1 MYLCSIVKVAT
12 FRAYRAVARM
22 WNVSILHD
30 CEWLQLVEALK
41 YNMPLYKFYHKH
53 SKITARMR

>member
-1 MYLCSIVKVAT
+1 MLDSHLLRPSGLTALLRVG
-12 FRAYRAVARM
+12 
-22 WNVSILHD
+22 NVRILHD

-41 YNMPLYKFYHKH
+41 YDMPLHKLHHKH